1 MAYGSSTE
9 FETALLY
16 ARPLVSLLCK
26 AMLMIVGMAAW
37 MYTLRLAHAQPDVP
51 REARIQAVLIL
62 RMVKFV
68 DWPPDSLAA
77 GEALT
82 FCTWGDSDT
91 EVALQ
96 ALQGQQVR
104 DHSIVV
110 RKLRPTLDTKGCHVI
125 YVSDEVK
132 DVNPTVLYGSGSRA
146 VLTIS
151 DMLDFNQRG
160 GIIKLVRQSNRIGF
174 DIQLRYARE
183 HNLQIGAPLLELAR
197 VVN

>member
-1 MAYGSSTE
+1 
-9 FETALLY
+9 LLY
-16 ARPLVSLLCK
+16 ARPLVSLCT

-37 MYTLRLAHAQPDVP
+37 MYPLRLAHAQPDVP
-51 REARIQAVLIL
+51 REARIQAVLML

-68 DWPPDSLAA
+68 DWPADSLAA

-110 RKLRPTLDTKGCHVI
+110 RKLRPTLDTQGCHVI